1 MDTTQRKNIS
11 VFRVLL
17 YLIAITVALLW
28 LFPIVWMI
36 FSSLKP
42 FGTPV
47 AFLDRVFSPPFTL
60 DNYFLLPQRAPI
72 WRWTFNS
79 VLVAGVVTAGV
90 LVMSSLA
97 GYALSKIKFKGS
109 KILFVVIAAG
119 LMVPIEAIV
128 IPLFLTIIDL
138 NLLNTHV
145 SLIVPS
151 FAAPLG
157 VLIMKQYY
165 DSIPNELVEAAA
177 IDGSSYFR
185 TWFSVCLPLSRS
197 ALAAVGIITFTNS
210 WNNFLWPFLAAQ
222 NSRMFTLPVG
232 LPVFQDLHV
241 EEFTMPMTASVFAS
255 IPALL
260 VFIFFQKQIVRGI
273 AMSGIKG

>member
-1 MDTTQRKNIS
+1 MDSANPKKIP
-11 VFRVLL
+11 VFRVFLYAIAVLL
-17 YLIAITVALLW
+17 AALW
-28 LFPIVWMI
+28 LFPVVWMI

-47 AFLDRVFSPPFTL
+47 AYLDRVFSFPFTL

-72 WRWTFNS
+72 WTWTFNS
-79 VLVAGVVTAGV
+79 VIVAIIVTFGILIMA
-90 LVMSSLA
+90 SLA
-97 GYALSKIKFKGS
+97 GYALSKMDFKGS
-109 KILFVVIAAG
+109 KIMFIVIASG

-128 IPLFLTIIDL
+128 IPLFLTIVDL
-138 NLLNTHV
+138 NWLNTHV

-151 FAAPLG
+151 LAAPIG
-157 VLIMKQYY
+157 VIIMKSFY
-165 DSIPNELVEAAA
+165 DSIPNELIEAAKM
-177 IDGSSYFR
+177 DGSSYFH
-185 TWFSVCLPLSRS
+185 TWYAICVPLSRS

-210 WNNFLWPFLAAQ
+210 WNNFLWPFLAITS
-222 NSRMFTLPVG
+222 NRMMTLPVG

-255 IPALL
+255 IPVLL